1 MMRYFSFFMIPLTAV
16 GLIGCASTEG
26 PEDEQEMGGMVEAPR
41 RASWPSYAAPEV
53 SRGKLGGIDFED
65 SSWEIP
71 PGERMKIKA
80 VATYLKVNAERVIVA
95 GGAEVTGAEYARQ
108 LGQERALTVKAAL
121 IKAGS
126 PANKIMT
133 MSYGGDLP
141 GKGGNRVEFGTLPTG
156 EKAL

>member
-1 MMRYFSFFMIPLTAV
+1 
-16 GLIGCASTEG
+16 
-26 PEDEQEMGGMVEAPR
+26 
-41 RASWPSYAAPEV
+41 
-53 SRGKLGGIDFED
+53 
-65 SSWEIP
+65 
-71 PGERMKIKA
+71 MKIKA

-95 GGAEVTGAEYARQ
+95 GGAEVAGAEYARQ

-121 IKAGS
+121 IKAGI